1 MICTVCK
8 YIYRNCEYDILIYAF
23 QATKLKS
30 LMQQSIHDW
39 DRTKNVVV
47 FWVSA
52 ASWKNNHGAR
62 HFGAVVLTLRWDMF
76 LEGPNHCLD
85 HFLTAIPGRFPI
97 CIPSREFRLNDFG
110 NPIGGAKPVWLSGG
124 LSQKSDAAE
133 VARNLR
139 VAMEQGWTNHVN
151 WRQLPIAEGNSECYF
166 FLWGNDRWLHFHFL
180 LGEYSNI
187 FTYSYTIVYSFL
199 VNSPI

>member
-1 MICTVCK
+1 MICTVYIYI

-52 ASWKNNHGAR
+52 ASWKNNLGAR

-110 NPIGGAKPVWLSGG
+110 GGAKPVWLSGG
-124 LSQKSDAAE
+124 LSQKSRAAE

-139 VAMEQGWTNHVN
+139 VAMKKVWTNHVN
-151 WRQLPIAEGNSECYF
+151 WRQLPIAEGNSECF
-166 FLWGNDRWLHFHFL
+166 FMFFFCGEMIAGYISIFCWENIRTYL
-180 LGEYSNI
+180 LI
-187 FTYSYTIVYSFL
+187 RILSYTRSW
-199 VNSPI
+199 